1 MKEKIE
7 LFAQILNLKNVLNME
22 ILKAGQRIVESINEV
37 KRFEMQY
44 QEDKKRNE
52 FRYKQI
58 MHKQNK
64 IS

>member
-7 LFAQILNLKNVLNME
+7 LFAKILNLKNVLNME
-22 ILKAGQRIVESINEV
+22 ILKAGQRIIESINEA

-44 QEDKKRNE
+44 QDDKKRNE

-58 MHKQNK
+58 MQERKWK
-64 IS
+64 R

>member
-22 ILKAGQRIVESINEV
+22 ILKAGQRIIESINEA

-44 QEDKKRNE
+44 QDDKKRNE

-58 MHKQNK
+58 MQERK
-64 IS
+64 